1 MLLVQEC
8 QQVFLRPVFL
18 LYALPGA
25 SPSSSSMSSPCSFN
39 QHTQSQSMCDASV
52 SEVQQTQMT
61 RAKDILTKG
70 SIKIILDGAH
80 MCG

>member
-1 MLLVQEC
+1 MLLVQEF

-18 LYALPGA
+18 LHALPGA

-39 QHTQSQSMCDASV
+39 QHTQSMCDASV

-61 RAKDILTKG
+61 GAKDVLTKG
-70 SIKIILDGAH
+70 SMKIILDGAH